1 MQIENSTP
9 IPNDSEAVWRVD
21 NKWMLDLNEWMESS
35 IPRTLSDDT
44 HASLTTGTVRKV
56 TCIPLNVKKNLNN

>member
-1 MQIENSTP
+1 MQIENSTL
-9 IPNDSEAVWRVD
+9 IPNDNEAVWRVD

-44 HASLTTGTVRKV
+44 HARFNYRY
-56 TCIPLNVKKNLNN
+56 P

>member
-44 HASLTTGTVRKV
+44 HASLTTGITKFNMYK
-56 TCIPLNVKKNLNN
+56 LF